1 MTTMSRLHERCKNW
15 FDPED
20 WQQSHSVLSRLR
32 CIPALLTNRRGAI
45 VSGNEVRQQAI
56 NAVTNRATT
65 ATTTGG
71 PLSEI
76 WATDVFSLAT
86 MEESLSK
93 NAFKA
98 MKKTV
103 QTGAP
108 LDAATADIVAAAM
121 KDWAL
126 QKGVKFFS
134 HIFFPM
140 TNITAE
146 KHDGFIVTN
155 SDGNAITEFT
165 GSLLIKGE
173 PDGSS
178 FPNGSLRATNSARGY
193 TAWDPTSP
201 VYVMNTANG
210 ATLMIP
216 SVFFSWTGE
225 ALDKKI
231 PLLRSNT
238 AMDTAAQRVL
248 TLMGETEIETLN
260 SSCGA
265 EQEYFLIDANFANA
279 RPDLLLTG
287 RTLFGAPSPKG
298 QEFDD
303 HYFGA
308 IPERVQ
314 VFMQDFE
321 DQLFRLGIPAK
332 THHNEVAPGQFEL
345 APYFEAANV
354 AADHQQLMMTVMK
367 ATAKKHGFVCLLHEK
382 PFAGVNGSGKHVN
395 WSVGNSTQGNLLDPG
410 NTPHDNL
417 HFLLFCGAVIRGVHL
432 YGPLL
437 RAVIASAANDHR
449 LGANEAPP
457 AILSVY
463 LGDQLEAVFND
474 IKDGNIAASNDGGQM
489 DLGLSQILPFTR
501 DPGDRNRTSPFA
513 FTGNRFEFRAVG
525 SSQSVSGPLV
535 AMNTMLADSLDWI
548 ADKLKIEFDGGASPE
563 TAVAT
568 VLKELMELHG
578 QVIFGGDG
586 YSSEWHTEAVEVRGL
601 RNIPNTADALPAFL
615 DEAVIGLFERTGVLS
630 PTELESRYEV
640 YAEQYILSIG
650 VEAKTTAELAK
661 TVLYPA
667 AMAYVSDLATSI
679 SGAAA
684 IGVEFNSS
692 PVKVIAGEAN
702 SLIAAVEA
710 LETAMK
716 LHDFAD
722 TEAHMQY
729 CAGTILGLM
738 GTVRTHADALEAE
751 VADEYWPLPK
761 YREML
766 FIK

>member
-1 MTTMSRLHERCKNW
+1 MAIERSNHGK
-15 FDPED
+15 
-20 WQQSHSVLSRLR
+20 SVM
-32 CIPALLTNRRGAI
+32 
-45 VSGNEVRQQAI
+45 SGNEIRQQAI
-56 NAVTNRATT
+56 NEVTNRTEVP
-65 ATTTGG
+65 TGPPPQ

-76 WATDVFSLAT
+76 WASDVFDLAT
-86 MEESLSK
+86 MEEALSK

-108 LDAATADIVAAAM
+108 LDPSTADVVAAAM

-126 QKGVKFFS
+126 GKGVKFYS

-155 SDGNAITEFT
+155 SDGRAITEFT

-178 FPNGSLRATNSARGY
+178 FPNGSLRMTAAARGY

-216 SVFFSWTGE
+216 SVFMSWTGE

-231 PLLRSNT
+231 PLLRSNA
-238 AMDTAAQRVL
+238 AMDKAARKVL
-248 TLMGETEIETLN
+248 SLMGETEIAPLN

-265 EQEYFLIDANFANA
+265 EQEYFLVDAHFANS
-279 RPDLLLTG
+279 RPDLLLAG

-308 IPERVQ
+308 IPGRVQ
-314 VFMQDFE
+314 VFMQAFE
-321 DQLFRLGIPAK
+321 DKLFKLGIPAK
-332 THHNEVAPGQFEL
+332 THHNEVAPGQFEI

-354 AADHQQLMMTVMK
+354 AADHQQLMMTIMK
-367 ATAKKHGFVCLLHEK
+367 STALEHGFVCLLHEK
-382 PFAGVNGSGKHVN
+382 PFAGLNGSGKHVN

-410 NTPHDNL
+410 STPHDNL
-417 HFLLFCGAVIRGVHL
+417 NFLLFCGAVIRGVHL

-437 RAVIASAANDHR
+437 RAAIASAANDHR

-474 IKDGNIAASNDGGQM
+474 IKEGNVSVSSDGGMM
-489 DLGLSQILPFTR
+489 DLGLSQILPFKR

-535 AMNTMLADSLDWI
+535 AMNTMLADSLGWI
-548 ADKLKIEFDGGASPE
+548 AEKLEAELSGGKEIPA
-563 TAVAT
+563 AVAT
-568 VLKELMELHG
+568 VLQVLMKEHG
-578 QVIFGGDG
+578 DVVFGGNG
-586 YSSEWHTEAVEVRGL
+586 YSEQWHSDAVEERRL
-601 RNIPNTADALPAFL
+601 RNLPTTADALPVL
-615 DEAVIGLFERTGVLS
+615 REQSVIDLFERTGVLS
-630 PTELESRYEV
+630 SVELESRYEV

-650 VEAKTTAELAK
+650 VEAKLVVELAK
-661 TVLYPA
+661 TVIYPA
-667 AMAYVSDLATSI
+667 TMSYVSSLAATVNSA
-679 SGAAA
+679 SYL
-684 IGVEFNSS
+684 GVELK
-692 PVKVIAGEAN
+692 PAGIKKIAEETNAMMATVAQ
-702 SLIAAVEA
+702 LEEA
-710 LETAMK
+710 LANDHFES
-716 LHDFAD
+716 
-722 TEAHMQY
+722 TEAHMKY
-729 CAGTILGLM
+729 CAGPLRSLM
-738 GTVRTHADALEAE
+738 DKVRKHADALEVE

-766 FIK
+766 FIR